1 MTKVAQAWF
10 ELSWVGLNGVEWGQ
24 VVLGLV
30 ELNMYQEG
38 MCWFRLGCDGWVRL
52 S

>member
-10 ELSWVGLNGVEWGQ
+10 ELSWIALNGVEKGQ
-24 VVLGLV
+24 VISGSV
-30 ELNMYQEG
+30 ELNIYQEG
-38 MCWFRLGCDGWVRL
+38 MCWVRLGCDGLVTL